1 METSE
6 QSTDD
11 DMAVISAVLGGDIDA
26 FGILVEKYQ
35 GKMLTISYRMLGDR
49 EEACEAVQ
57 DAFISAYRSLGTFK
71 GKAQFSTWLCSIVLN
86 CTRSRMRRIVSS
98 GTRDSLPIGGVVER
112 EDGAVMIDI
121 ASGDPSPAERL
132 ERKEVRMG
140 VERCLGGLPENFRE
154 AVVLRD
160 VNGFSYDEMSRIMG
174 VSMGTVKSR
183 VSRGRDMVRECLK
196 RLLGGA
202 L

>member
-1 METSE
+1 
-6 QSTDD
+6 
-11 DMAVISAVLGGDIDA
+11 MAVITAVLGGDVEA

-35 GKMLTISYRMLGDR
+35 GKMFNISYRMLGDR

-57 DAFISAYRSLGTFK
+57 DAFVSAYRSLGTFK

-86 CTRSRMRRIVSS
+86 CTRGRMRKIASAAM
-98 GTRDSLPIGGVVER
+98 RDTLPVGGVVER
-112 EDGAVMIDI
+112 ENGAVVIDI

-132 ERKEVRMG
+132 EQKEVRMS

-154 AVVLRD
+154 AVLLRD
-160 VNGFSYDEMSRIMG
+160 VNGYSYDEMSRIMG

-183 VSRGRDMVRECLK
+183 VSRGRDMVRECIK